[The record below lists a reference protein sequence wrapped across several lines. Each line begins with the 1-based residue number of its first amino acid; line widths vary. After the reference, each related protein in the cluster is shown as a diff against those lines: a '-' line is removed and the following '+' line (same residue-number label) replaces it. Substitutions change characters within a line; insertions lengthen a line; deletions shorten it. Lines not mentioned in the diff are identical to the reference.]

1 MCCGWVDGKE
11 GGVWYTVIYSR
22 LEGMAFSV
30 RFYGQSII
38 MELIVLCFGISVCGI
53 WRYEGCQPLNL
64 YTLSACVV
72 LGTFGRVGASRTR
85 DDEEQSFQNGRMKQR
100 QRKQV

>member
-11 GGVWYTVIYSR
+11 GGVWCIVIYSR
-22 LEGMAFSV
+22 FEGMAFSV

-38 MELIVLCFGISVCGI
+38 MELVVLCFEVSVCGI
-53 WRYEGCQPLNL
+53 WRYGKYQPLSL

-72 LGTFGRVGASRTR
+72 LGTVCRVGASRTQ

-100 QRKQV
+100 QGKQL